1 MENLLQRLKPEL
13 RLKIENDITVYPNMI
28 AALITELESNYYIND
43 VKYMHI
49 LDLETY
55 FRHTYDKLWVTPWDC
70 LINQN

>member
-1 MENLLQRLKPEL
+1 MENLLQKLKPEL
-13 RLKIENDITVYPNMI
+13 RLKIMDDITVYPRMI

-55 FRHTYDKLWVTPWDC
+55 FRQTYNKLWVTPWDC

>member
-13 RLKIENDITVYPNMI
+13 RLKIEDDITVYPSMI
-28 AALITELESNYYIND
+28 AELITELKGKYYIND

-55 FRHTYDKLWVTPWDC
+55 FRQTYDQFWVTPWDC

>member
-13 RLKIENDITVYPNMI
+13 RLKIEDDIIVYPSMI
-28 AALITELESNYYIND
+28 AALITELKEKYYIND

-55 FRHTYDKLWVTPWDC
+55 FRQTYDELWSTPWDC

>member
-43 VKYMHI
+43 VKYMYI

>member
-13 RLKIENDITVYPNMI
+13 RLKITDDITVYPRMI
-28 AALITELESNYYIND
+28 AALITELEEKYYIND

-49 LDLETY
+49 LDLENY
-55 FRHTYDKLWVTPWDC
+55 YRNTYDQFWVTPWDC

>member
-13 RLKIENDITVYPNMI
+13 RLKIEDDLTVYPSMI
-28 AALITELESNYYIND
+28 SALITELKAKYYIND

-55 FRHTYDKLWVTPWDC
+55 FRQTYDQFWNTPWDC

>member
-13 RLKIENDITVYPNMI
+13 RLKITDDITVYPRMI
-28 AALITELESNYYIND
+28 AALITELESKYYIND

-49 LDLETY
+49 LDLENY
-55 FRHTYDKLWVTPWDC
+55 YRNTYDEFWVTPWDC